1 MNKHYFLLIILSLF
15 SGIFIYAQENN
26 PIPSSCQQT
35 ILVVTASADANTGTM
50 YYFERRNSVSKWEST
65 LEISQ
70 VAIGKNGLAW
80 GRGLHKEGSPK
91 GFPIKKEGDGKS
103 PAGIFSLSSIFGYQ
117 SEAEWGGFK
126 MPYLRLN
133 EMIECIDD
141 ASSQNYNSIVSND
154 TMEIDWS
161 SSEKMAS
168 MGIFYKLGVTVDHN
182 KNPMENGAGSCI
194 FIHNWKSPF
203 GTTAGCTAMDSDNMK
218 KTAFWLDA
226 DKSPLLI
233 QLTEAQYSNL
243 KNKWLLPDIS
253 F

>member
-1 MNKHYFLLIILSLF
+1 MNKHFFLFIILNLFASLF
-15 SGIFIYAQENN
+15 IYGQKHS
-26 PIPSSCQQT
+26 PIPSSCQQV
-35 ILVVTASADANTGTM
+35 ILVVTASAEANTGTM
-50 YYFERRNSVSKWEST
+50 YYFECDNPSSEWKTEMETSNIV
-65 LEISQ
+65 
-70 VAIGKNGLAW
+70 IGRNGLAW
-80 GRGLHKEGSPK
+80 GRGLHAEESPK

-103 PAGIFSLSSIFGYQ
+103 PAGVFSLSSVFGYQ

-154 TMEIDWS
+154 TLEIDWS

-182 KNPMENGAGSCI
+182 KNPMKNGAGSCI
-194 FIHNWKSPF
+194 FIHNWKKPF
-203 GTTAGCTAMDSDNMK
+203 GTTAGCTAMDPDNMK

-226 DKSPLLI
+226 EKSPLLI
-233 QLTEAQYSNL
+233 QLTKAQYSNL
-243 KNKWLLPDIS
+243 KKKWLLPDIS